1 MRSPFRKLFLVPAL
15 LAAAAVAGS
24 SAMAETEL
32 NVPFSFTAAGKVC
45 PAGVYKIDKGP
56 MANTVRLFNQ
66 DSSRSFVWIV
76 SPGSPSPTDRHIVL
90 TFDNL
95 NGTHALQ
102 SVQYYNRI
110 TSRLDKPAKEYV
122 PSRIVAGQ

>member
-1 MRSPFRKLFLVPAL
+1 MRSPLRKLFLAPAI
-15 LAAAAVAGS
+15 LAAAAVATS
-24 SAMAETEL
+24 TAMAEASL
-32 NVPFSFTAAGKVC
+32 NVPFSFTAGGQQC
-45 PAGVYKIDKGP
+45 PAGVYTVDKGP
-56 MANTVRLFNQ
+56 AANTVRLVSE

-76 SPGSPSPTDRHIVL
+76 SPGSPSPNDQRIVL

-95 NGTHALQ
+95 DGAHMLQ
-102 SVQYYNRI
+102 SVQYRNRI